1 MPVVA
6 KKKTPI
12 ALPQDA
18 SALAELIID
27 TPIEEELSGSYLE
40 YALSVIVSR
49 AIPDARDGLKPVQ
62 RRILYAMSQA
72 HLSSDKPYRKSI
84 AAVGDTMKKFHPH
97 GDAAIYE
104 TLVRLS
110 QSWVMNAPLV
120 DGHGNFGSLDD
131 GPAASRYTEA
141 RLSKLAELLLAD
153 VDENT
158 VDMSSNFDASTFE
171 PVVLPAAFPNLL
183 VNGASGIAVG
193 MATNM
198 APHNL
203 TEVIAA
209 CQLLLKKPKAT
220 LNEVLEIMPGPD
232 FPTGG
237 TLLASKEQL
246 REMYA
251 TGRGSFKVRARVS
264 VEEVRP
270 RKLGLIVTQLPYNVG
285 PEKVIA
291 RVKEL
296 VAAKRLD
303 GISDIADH
311 TDRKHGMRLVIEVK
325 NGFVPELVLE
335 NLYKLTPLEESFSTN
350 SVALVDYGP
359 RQCDLLLL
367 LRTFLAHRQEVIV
380 RRSKY
385 RLKKAEQRV
394 RMLGALIAALD
405 NIDEVVRII
414 RSSKDTE
421 SARKK
426 LCSLLS
432 IDTEQANHVLD
443 MPLRRLTT
451 LESRKLKDDLAEQE
465 LIVKSLTAL
474 LASEKDQLR
483 QVAKELA
490 QVQSDFGTP
499 RKSIIISEAPI
510 VEAAHVTETLPD
522 DTPSGKKTGST
533 KALVASQAADVPC
546 STWVTLDGHLRS
558 GTLNEAAVLSCA
570 TTTLSSLVLFD
581 DRGYAHLLPVADAA
595 HAPLSIDSVLPKG
608 RSLVGMFPVGTQ
620 LAIGTS
626 LGLVK
631 RLDEETPT
639 LSQLGRAKDGLSLIS
654 LKDGDFVV
662 SAQPCGPDSEIIFVT
677 SAGQLLRSRA
687 AQVRPQGK
695 TASGV
700 SGVKLKESEQVIAF
714 AVLPPD
720 SESVVA
726 VSTDQGNAKVSR
738 LVDYPILGRST
749 AGVRVI
755 AFKKSDTRVSVA
767 AVGTGLPVMLNSK
780 GKRLDLDSELARRD
794 ASGKAM
800 SAPASSCIFTAAQ

>member
-1 MPVVA
+1 MA
-6 KKKTPI
+6 KKKTPPPLSLSEP
-12 ALPQDA
+12 ALT
-18 SALAELIID
+18 ELIID

-153 VDENT
+153 VDEDT

-171 PVVLPAAFPNLL
+171 PSVLPAAFPNLL

-198 APHNL
+198 PPHNL

-209 CQLLLKKPKAT
+209 CQLLLKKPKST
-220 LNEVLEIMPGPD
+220 LNEVLDVMPGPD

-251 TGRGSFKVRARVS
+251 TGRGSFKVRAKVS

-335 NLYKLTPLEESFSTN
+335 NLFKLTPLEESFSTN
-350 SVALVDYGP
+350 AVALVDYGP
-359 RQCDLLLL
+359 KQCDLLLL
-367 LRTFLAHRQEVIV
+367 LRTFLTHRQEVIV

-414 RSSKDTE
+414 RSSKDTD

-465 LIVKSLTAL
+465 LIVRSLTAL
-474 LASEKDQLR
+474 LASDKDQLR

-499 RKSIIISEAPI
+499 RKSIIIAEAPT
-510 VEAAHVTETLPD
+510 VESVTPAAESPT
-522 DTPSGKKTGST
+522 DTVPSGKKAGSD
-533 KALVASQAADVPC
+533 KNLVASQAADVPC
-546 STWVTLDGHLRS
+546 GAWVTLGGHLRS
-558 GTLNEAAVLSCA
+558 GVQNETTLMSCT
-570 TTTLSSLVLFD
+570 TTTLATLVLVD
-581 DRGYAHLLPVADAA
+581 DHGYAHLLLVSDTA
-595 HAPLSIDSVLPKG
+595 HAPLAVETVLPKN

-620 LAIGTS
+620 LAIGTA

-631 RLDEETPT
+631 RLEDETPT
-639 LSQLGRAKDGLSLIS
+639 LAQLSRAKDGLSLIS
-654 LKDGDFVV
+654 LKDDDKVV
-662 SAQPCGPDSEIIFVT
+662 SVQPCAANSEIVFVT

-687 AQVRPQGK
+687 TQVRPQGR

-700 SGVKLKESEQVIAF
+700 SGVKLKEAEKVIAF

-720 SESVVA
+720 SESIVA
-726 VSTDQGNAKVSR
+726 VATDQGNAKVSR
-738 LVDYPILGRST
+738 LADYPILGRST

-755 AFKKSDTRVSVA
+755 AFKKSDSRLSVA
-767 AVGTGLPVMLNSK
+767 AVGTGKPVMLGSK

-794 ASGKAM
+794 ASGKTM
-800 SAPASSCIFTAAQ
+800 SAPASSCVFVLP

>member
-1 MPVVA
+1 MA
-6 KKKTPI
+6 KKKTSIP
-12 ALPQDA
+12 LPHDG

-153 VDENT
+153 VDEDT
-158 VDMSSNFDASTFE
+158 VDMSSNFDASTYE
-171 PVVLPAAFPNLL
+171 PSVLPAAFPNLL

-198 APHNL
+198 PPHNL

-220 LNEVLEIMPGPD
+220 LNEVLEIMSGPD

-237 TLLASKEQL
+237 TILASKEQL

-251 TGRGSFKVRARVS
+251 TGRGSFKVRAKVS

-359 RQCDLLLL
+359 KQCDLLLL
-367 LRTFLAHRQEVIV
+367 LRTFLSHRQEVIV

-385 RLKKAEQRV
+385 RLKKAAQRV
-394 RMLGALIAALD
+394 RMLSALIAALD

-414 RSSKDTE
+414 RASKDTE

-426 LCSLLS
+426 LCALLS
-432 IDTEQANHVLD
+432 VDTEQANHILD

-451 LESRKLKDDLAEQE
+451 LESRKLEDDLSEQE

-483 QVAKELA
+483 QVAKELT

-499 RKSIIISEAPI
+499 RKSIIIAEAPAVESPASEAEE
-510 VEAAHVTETLPD
+510 VLGTSS
-522 DTPSGKKTGST
+522 SGKKTGSD
-533 KALVASQAADVPC
+533 KNLVTARAADVAC
-546 STWVTLDGHLRS
+546 SAWVTIDGHLRTGS
-558 GTLNEAAVLSCA
+558 LNETAVLSCA
-570 TTTLSSLVLFD
+570 TTTLANVILLD
-581 DRGYAHLLPVADAA
+581 DHGYAHLLPVADAS
-595 HAPLSIDSVLPKG
+595 HAPLAIEAVLPKG
-608 RSLVGMFPVGTQ
+608 RSLVGMFPVGTKI
-620 LAIGTS
+620 AIGTA

-639 LSQLGRAKDGLSLIS
+639 PTQLGRAKDGLQLIS
-654 LKDGDFVV
+654 LKDRDLVV
-662 SAQPCGPDSEIIFVT
+662 AAHPCASDSEIVFIT

-687 AQVRPQGK
+687 SQVRPQGK
-695 TASGV
+695 SAAGV
-700 SGVKLKESEQVIAF
+700 AGVKLKESEKVIGF
-714 AVLPPD
+714 SVLPPD
-720 SESVVA
+720 SKAVVA
-726 VSTDQGNAKVSR
+726 VATDQGNAKVSR
-738 LVDYPILGRST
+738 LVEYPVLGRST

-755 AFKKSDTRVSVA
+755 AFKKSDSYLAVA
-767 AVGTGLPVMLNSK
+767 AVGEGSPVMLSSK
-780 GKRLDLDSELARRD
+780 GKHLDLDTELARRD

-800 SAPASSCIFTAAQ
+800 SAQASSCVFLPTR

>member
-1 MPVVA
+1 MA
-6 KKKTPI
+6 KKKTPPH
-12 ALPQDA
+12 LSLSEPV
-18 SALAELIID
+18 LTELIID

-153 VDENT
+153 VDEDT
-158 VDMSSNFDASTFE
+158 VDMSSNFDASTVE
-171 PVVLPAAFPNLL
+171 PSVLPAAFPNLL

-198 APHNL
+198 PPHNL

-220 LNEVLEIMPGPD
+220 LNEVLDVMPGPD

-251 TGRGSFKVRARVS
+251 TGRGSFKVRAKVS

-335 NLYKLTPLEESFSTN
+335 NLFKLTPLEESFSTN
-350 SVALVDYGP
+350 AVALVDYGP
-359 RQCDLLLL
+359 KQCDLLLL
-367 LRTFLAHRQEVIV
+367 LRTFLTHRQEVIV

-414 RSSKDTE
+414 RSSKDTD

-465 LIVKSLTAL
+465 LIVRSLTAL
-474 LASEKDQLR
+474 LASDKDQLR

-490 QVQSDFGTP
+490 QVQSEFGTP
-499 RKSIIISEAPI
+499 RKSIIIAEAPT
-510 VEAAHVTETLPD
+510 VESVTPTAESPI
-522 DTPSGKKTGST
+522 DTVPSGKKAGSD
-533 KALVASQAADVPC
+533 KNLVASQAADVPC
-546 STWVTLDGHLRS
+546 RAWVTLDGHLRS
-558 GTLNEAAVLSCA
+558 GVQNEMTLTSCT
-570 TTTLSSLVLFD
+570 TTTLATLILVD
-581 DRGYAHLLPVADAA
+581 DHGYAHLLLVSDTS
-595 HAPLSIDSVLPKG
+595 HAPLAVEAVLPKD

-620 LAIGTS
+620 LAMGTA

-631 RLDEETPT
+631 RLEDETPT
-639 LSQLGRAKDGLSLIS
+639 LSQLSRAKDGLSLIS
-654 LKDGDFVV
+654 LKDDDKVV
-662 SAQPCGPDSEIIFVT
+662 SVQPCDANSEIVFVT

-687 AQVRPQGK
+687 TQVRPQGR

-700 SGVKLKESEQVIAF
+700 SGVKLKEAEKVIAF

-720 SESVVA
+720 SESIVA
-726 VSTDQGNAKVSR
+726 VATDQGNAKVSR

-755 AFKKSDTRVSVA
+755 AFKKSDSRLSVA
-767 AVGTGLPVMLNSK
+767 AVGTGTPVMLGNK

-800 SAPASSCIFTAAQ
+800 SAPASSCVFVLP